1 MLENFIEITQSDNKY
16 YVNSLHSD
24 INVISFNIEYTGY
37 GNIRRIFLTI
47 YFLPTSENYEFV
59 SSNFQTLTNKV
70 NSKIKKLFQEL
81 KKNIGLEGAAGITK
95 KAKQDLDFLDSPL
108 KNLCSNNYQVDLK
121 KYFRKGGFEK
131 NKPKKPQ
138 SIIYDKIPEKPKKNS
153 YRPRLNFIDIVFGQK
168 DKKIK
173 KSQLKY
179 KQALTIWN
187 SHLLEIQKKN
197 DIIKQENN
205 NNLNEYKKVLEIWEK
220 EKLQFN
226 EKREHENE
234 LINSLSELKSTSKKQ
249 LIERFYNYVFK
260 DLKIKDFYAPKL
272 KLEYNNGILLIE
284 IDLPNI
290 EDIPNLKEVKYIQS
304 KQELKTTFISN
315 KNQVENYNKLI
326 YSICLFLFKVGL
338 DNNKNNLLNSIAVNG
353 FIESRNKAT
362 GLNERN
368 CIITIL
374 SDIERISKINF
385 EFVDAQECFKSLKGI
400 NSSNLINKVP
410 VQPILN
416 ISTEDN
422 RFVEAQNNL
431 SDLNSDYNLALMD
444 WQEFEHLVREIF
456 EKEFSINGGEVKVT
470 QSSRDGGVDAIAFD
484 PDPIRGGK
492 IVIQAKRYTNVVGVS
507 NVRDLYGTVINE
519 GANRG
524 VLITTSDFGSD
535 SHNFVKDKPISL
547 INGQHLLFLLQKY
560 GYNAKI
566 DIEEAKLILK
576 DLKK

>member
-24 INVISFNIEYTGY
+24 LNVISFNIEYTGY

-81 KKNIGLEGAAGITK
+81 KKNIGLEEAARITK

-173 KSQLKY
+173 NSQLKY

-315 KNQVENYNKLI
+315 KNQVENYNILI

-362 GLNERN
+362 G
-368 CIITIL
+368 
-374 SDIERISKINF
+374 
-385 EFVDAQECFKSLKGI
+385 
-400 NSSNLINKVP
+400 
-410 VQPILN
+410 
-416 ISTEDN
+416 
-422 RFVEAQNNL
+422 
-431 SDLNSDYNLALMD
+431 
-444 WQEFEHLVREIF
+444 
-456 EKEFSINGGEVKVT
+456 
-470 QSSRDGGVDAIAFD
+470 
-484 PDPIRGGK
+484 
-492 IVIQAKRYTNVVGVS
+492 
-507 NVRDLYGTVINE
+507 
-519 GANRG
+519 
-524 VLITTSDFGSD
+524 
-535 SHNFVKDKPISL
+535 
-547 INGQHLLFLLQKY
+547 
-560 GYNAKI
+560 
-566 DIEEAKLILK
+566 
-576 DLKK
+576 